1 LLQDSS
7 FNVEA
12 WVLRKASNGFRDTI
26 NAAVIAGD
34 GIGKPLGV
42 LHPSAGIPICETSPA
57 TQPGMFTWQDCV
69 MLAYEVPMQYHA
81 GASFLLN
88 QRTWA
93 LMMTMSDASG
103 RPLWNQ
109 MPGAQPSLTFAGFP
123 VHIVTWMPD
132 VQPGAVPIAFGNW
145 RETYMVVT
153 RQATMMR
160 PDPYSAGFCTLF
172 RFEARVGGAVLCGN
186 AARLL
191 RIR

>member
-1 LLQDSS
+1 
-7 FNVEA
+7 
-12 WVLRKASNGFRDTI
+12 VLRKASNAFRDTI
-26 NAAVIAGD
+26 NGAVVAGD
-34 GIGKPLGV
+34 GIGKPQGL
-42 LHPSAGIPICETSPA
+42 LHPNSGIPICETAPA
-57 TQPGMFTWQDCV
+57 TPPSMFTWQDCV

-93 LMMTMSDASG
+93 LCMTMSDASG

-145 RETYMVVT
+145 REAYCVVT
-153 RQATMMR
+153 RQGTTIR